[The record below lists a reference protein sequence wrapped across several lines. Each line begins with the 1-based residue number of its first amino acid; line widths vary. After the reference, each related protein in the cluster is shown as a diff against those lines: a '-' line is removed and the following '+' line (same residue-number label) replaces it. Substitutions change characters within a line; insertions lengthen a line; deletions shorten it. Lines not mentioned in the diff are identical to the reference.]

1 MLVFFVLFALAIPFP
16 TLYVLA
22 VLEVTQSEPRR
33 RNGLILNPRVSTPRR
48 LEQFTILS
56 QRSSTQLAE
65 QMEFAE
71 SNVPAS
77 VSEFQAVILAGYGN
91 A

>member
-16 TLYVLA
+16 ALYVLA
-22 VLEVTQSEPRR
+22 VLKVTQSESR

-48 LEQFTILS
+48 LKQFTILS
-56 QRSSTQLAE
+56 QRSSSQLAE